1 MQWKSNFLRVVY
13 ISNTHTVKLLSVLQL
28 PQWTACPGD
37 SGCLRLSGIWFPQC
51 TFFTHADS
59 NYWGEVLSF
68 WGFRTLAIKHLPAK
82 ALGVPAAAGSTD
94 LRVHQVF
101 LQQSSSPVPSGVV
114 RHQPWLT
121 VARFCLCDRVLYWWD
136 TLFLFFENHFQSAGC
151 VVTHFSVAT
160 LQGHKVDKAA
170 AVHLARDTFQLS
182 FSHVPLTLKPSLH
195 FSSNVSL
202 LFCQADLNF
211 VLLSSH
217 AYHLF
222 CKQLRVS
229 RYDGRPLSSE
239 DLLYSAVIEVTQRT
253 PNLESDD
260 ATTLTLPVP
269 EDGNVHLK
277 IPVKEE
283 AVMLLIRVGI

>member
-1 MQWKSNFLRVVY
+1 MS
-13 ISNTHTVKLLSVLQL
+13 LLLLV
-28 PQWTACPGD
+28 PQ
-37 SGCLRLSGIWFPQC
+37 I
-51 TFFTHADS
+51 
-59 NYWGEVLSF
+59 Y
-68 WGFRTLAIKHLPAK
+68 
-82 ALGVPAAAGSTD
+82 GST
-94 LRVHQVF
+94 RFSFSNHQV
-101 LQQSSSPVPSGVV
+101 QSLLESSDIS
-114 RHQPWLT
+114 R
-121 VARFCLCDRVLYWWD
+121 DVLLHVSACVTESSTGE

-182 FSHVPLTLKPSLH
+182 FSHVPPTLKPSLH
-195 FSSNVSL
+195 FSSIVSL
-202 LFCQADLNF
+202 LFCQPDLYF
-211 VLLSSH
+211 VLLCSH

-222 CKQLRVS
+222 RKQLRVS

-239 DLLYSAVIEVTQRT
+239 DLLHSAVIEVTQRT

-283 AVMLLIRVGI
+283 AVMLSIRVGI